1 MLSKLSI
8 KNYTLIESLELEF
21 PDHLV
26 IITGETGAGKS
37 ILLGAVSLLMGGKA
51 EASQLKDPSKNCVVE
66 AIFQTADGEKIL
78 RRVIAPSMRSRFFI
92 DDEPV
97 SASEMEEAASLLLDI
112 HAQHNHLLL
121 YNKDFQLSVLDGYSS
136 NASQLSSYKDEYEKV
151 RELKSELSGVEK
163 KIERAKEESAAREK
177 ELRMLQSASLQE
189 GQTEALEKEQL
200 QLENAQQI
208 IESCSG
214 ATNLLEGGEG
224 SVSQNIKEAIRLIE
238 KSSNFAP
245 ELEELAERLES
256 CRIECKDVASDIDR
270 VLSSTSLSPERL
282 ATVEEKLSAIY
293 SLLKRFNLTT
303 ESELIALRDKLEEE
317 SQSTEMLEELKEKL
331 EAEIKEHTKERNA
344 LAAKLSKRRKEG
356 AVSLENLLT
365 KEIRSL
371 EMPVAKFK
379 AEVESTED
387 YTPSGAD
394 RVRFLFSANGDE
406 KLVELQKVA
415 SGGELSRIM
424 LCIKKVMAGYR
435 GMPTLFFDEI
445 DVGVSGSIADKVGQL
460 LDAMGEKMQIL
471 AITHLPQ
478 VASKGKA
485 HLLVTKELE
494 KGGARS
500 AFTFIKGK
508 DRVMEIARLLSGQ
521 KTTPQA
527 VANAKVLLQAAKS

>member
-8 KNYTLIESLELEF
+8 KNYALIESLELEF

-51 EASQLKDPSKNCVVE
+51 EASQLKDQSKNCVVE
-66 AIFQTADGEKIL
+66 AVFQTAEGEKIL

-97 SASEMEEAASLLLDI
+97 SVGDMEAAASALLDV

-121 YNKDFQLSVLDGYSS
+121 YNKDFQLGVLDGYSS
-136 NASQLSSYKDEYEKV
+136 NGMLLSSYKEEYEKV
-151 RELKSELSGVEK
+151 KELKSELSGVEK
-163 KIERAKEESAAREK
+163 KIERAKEESALREK
-177 ELRMLQSASLQE
+177 ELRLLRSAALQE

-224 SVSQNIKEAIRLIE
+224 SVTQNIKEAIRLIE

-245 ELEELAERLES
+245 KLEELAKRLES
-256 CRIECKDVASDIDR
+256 CRIECKDVASDVER
-270 VLSSTSLSPERL
+270 VLSSISLSPERL
-282 ATVEEKLSAIY
+282 AQVEEKLSAIY

-303 ESELIALRDKLEEE
+303 ESELIALRDKLEDE
-317 SQSTEMLEELKEKL
+317 SESTERLEELKEKL

-344 LAAKLSKRRKEG
+344 LAAKLSRRRKEG
-356 AVSLENLLT
+356 AVKLEMLLT

-371 EMPVAKFK
+371 EMPVAVFK
-379 AEVESTED
+379 AEVESAED
-387 YTPSGAD
+387 YTSNGAD

-508 DRVMEIARLLSGQ
+508 ERVMEIARLLSGE

-527 VANAKVLLQAAKS
+527 VANAKVLLAAAK

>member
-8 KNYTLIESLELEF
+8 KNYALIESLELEF

-51 EASQLKDPSKNCVVE
+51 EASQLKDQSKNCVVE
-66 AIFQTADGEKIL
+66 AIFQTAEGEKIL

-97 SASEMEEAASLLLDI
+97 SVGDMEAAASALLDV

-121 YNKDFQLSVLDGYSS
+121 YNKDFQLGVLDGYSS
-136 NASQLSSYKDEYEKV
+136 NGLLLSSYKEEYEKV
-151 RELKSELSGVEK
+151 KELKSELSGVEK
-163 KIERAKEESAAREK
+163 KIERAKEESALREK
-177 ELRMLQSASLQE
+177 ELRLLRSAALQE

-224 SVSQNIKEAIRLIE
+224 SVTQNIKEAIRLIE

-245 ELEELAERLES
+245 KLEELAKRLES
-256 CRIECKDVASDIDR
+256 CRIECKDVASDVER
-270 VLSSTSLSPERL
+270 VLSSISLSPERL
-282 ATVEEKLSAIY
+282 AQVEDKLSAIY

-303 ESELIALRDKLEEE
+303 ESELITLRDKLEEE
-317 SQSTEMLEELKEKL
+317 SESTERLEELKEKL
-331 EAEIKEHTKERNA
+331 EADIKEHTKERNA
-344 LAAKLSKRRKEG
+344 LAAKLSRRRKEG
-356 AVSLENLLT
+356 AVKLEMLLT

-371 EMPVAKFK
+371 EMPVAVFK
-379 AEVESTED
+379 AEVESAED
-387 YTPSGAD
+387 YTSNGAD

-508 DRVMEIARLLSGQ
+508 ERVMEIARLLSGE

-527 VANAKVLLQAAKS
+527 VANAKVLLAAAK

>member
-1 MLSKLSI
+1 
-8 KNYTLIESLELEF
+8 
-21 PDHLV
+21 
-26 IITGETGAGKS
+26 
-37 ILLGAVSLLMGGKA
+37 
-51 EASQLKDPSKNCVVE
+51 
-66 AIFQTADGEKIL
+66 
-78 RRVIAPSMRSRFFI
+78 
-92 DDEPV
+92 
-97 SASEMEEAASLLLDI
+97 ME
-112 HAQHNHLLL
+112 
-121 YNKDFQLSVLDGYSS
+121 
-136 NASQLSSYKDEYEKV
+136 
-151 RELKSELSGVEK
+151 
-163 KIERAKEESAAREK
+163 
-177 ELRMLQSASLQE
+177 
-189 GQTEALEKEQL
+189 
-200 QLENAQQI
+200 
-208 IESCSG
+208 
-214 ATNLLEGGEG
+214 
-224 SVSQNIKEAIRLIE
+224 
-238 KSSNFAP
+238 
-245 ELEELAERLES
+245 
-256 CRIECKDVASDIDR
+256 R
-270 VLSSTSLSPERL
+270 VLSSISLSPERL
-282 ATVEEKLSAIY
+282 AQVEEKLSAIY

-317 SQSTEMLEELKEKL
+317 SESTERLEELKEKL

-344 LAAKLSKRRKEG
+344 LAAKLSRRRKEG
-356 AVSLENLLT
+356 AVKLEMLLT

-371 EMPVAKFK
+371 EMPVAVFK
-379 AEVESTED
+379 AEVESAED
-387 YTPSGAD
+387 YTPNGAD

-500 AFTFIKGK
+500 VFTFIKGK
-508 DRVMEIARLLSGQ
+508 ERVMEIARLLSGE

-527 VANAKVLLQAAKS
+527 VANAKVLLQAAAK

>member
-8 KNYTLIESLELEF
+8 KNYALIESLELEF

-51 EASQLKDPSKNCVVE
+51 EASQLKDQSKNCVVE
-66 AIFQTADGEKIL
+66 AVFQTAEGEKIL

-97 SASEMEEAASLLLDI
+97 SVGDMEAAASALLDV

-121 YNKDFQLSVLDGYSS
+121 YNKDFQLGVLDGYSS
-136 NASQLSSYKDEYEKV
+136 NNSLLSSYKEEYEKV
-151 RELKSELSGVEK
+151 KELKSELSGVEK
-163 KIERAKEESAAREK
+163 KIERAKEESALREK
-177 ELRMLQSASLQE
+177 ELRLLRSAALQE

-224 SVSQNIKEAIRLIE
+224 SVTQNIKEAIRLIE

-245 ELEELAERLES
+245 KLEELIKRLES
-256 CRIECKDVASDIDR
+256 CRIECKDVASDVER
-270 VLSSTSLSPERL
+270 VLSSISLSPERL
-282 ATVEEKLSAIY
+282 AQVEEKLSAIY

-317 SQSTEMLEELKEKL
+317 SESTERLEELKEKL

-344 LAAKLSKRRKEG
+344 LAAKLSRRRKEG
-356 AVSLENLLT
+356 AVKLEMLLT

-371 EMPVAKFK
+371 EMPVAVFK
-379 AEVESTED
+379 AEVENAED
-387 YTPSGAD
+387 YTPNGAD

-508 DRVMEIARLLSGQ
+508 ERVMESARLLSGE

-527 VANAKVLLQAAKS
+527 IANAKVLLATAK

>member
-8 KNYTLIESLELEF
+8 KNYALIESLELEF

-51 EASQLKDPSKNCVVE
+51 EASQLKDQSKNCVVE
-66 AIFQTADGEKIL
+66 AIFQTAEGEKIL

-97 SASEMEEAASLLLDI
+97 SVGDMEAAASALLDV

-121 YNKDFQLSVLDGYSS
+121 YNKDFQLGVLDGYSS
-136 NASQLSSYKDEYEKV
+136 NNSLLSSYKEEYEKV
-151 RELKSELSGVEK
+151 KELKSELSGVEK
-163 KIERAKEESAAREK
+163 KIERAKEESALREK
-177 ELRMLQSASLQE
+177 ELRLLRSAALQE

-224 SVSQNIKEAIRLIE
+224 SVTQNIKEAIRLIE

-245 ELEELAERLES
+245 KLEELAKRLES
-256 CRIECKDVASDIDR
+256 CRIECKDVASDVER
-270 VLSSTSLSPERL
+270 VLSSISLSPERL
-282 ATVEEKLSAIY
+282 AQVEDKLSAIY

-317 SQSTEMLEELKEKL
+317 SESTERLEELKEKL
-331 EAEIKEHTKERNA
+331 EADIKEHTKERNA
-344 LAAKLSKRRKEG
+344 LAAKLSRRRKEG
-356 AVSLENLLT
+356 AVKLEMLLT

-371 EMPVAKFK
+371 EMPVAVFK
-379 AEVESTED
+379 AEVESAED
-387 YTPSGAD
+387 YTSNGAD

-508 DRVMEIARLLSGQ
+508 ERVMEIARLLSGE

-527 VANAKVLLQAAKS
+527 VANAKVLLAAAK